1 MCLTAPATISA
12 CDESETEALQDDF
25 RYFQVECSVFTDDV
39 IVELTET
46 AGQSAIY
53 ASTEIVNP
61 SPVNSPTVTY
71 RNEEPATVGITK
83 RLIVPTNQ
91 KEVRKFKNITDWQK
105 IKAYN

>member
-1 MCLTAPATISA
+1 MHLILAPATIST
-12 CDESETEALQDDF
+12 CVETETEAAQDDF
-25 RYFQVECSVFTDDV
+25 RYFLVECSAFTDNV

-61 SPVNSPTVTY
+61 SPVNSPAVTY
-71 RNEEPATVGITK
+71 RNEEPASVGIVK

-91 KEVRKFKNITDWQK
+91 KEVSE
-105 IKAYN
+105 KACS

>member
-1 MCLTAPATISA
+1 M
-12 CDESETEALQDDF
+12 
-25 RYFQVECSVFTDDV
+25 FTDDV

-46 AGQSAIY
+46 SGQSAIY

-71 RNEEPATVGITK
+71 RNEEPAAVGITK

-91 KEVRKFKNITDWQK
+91 KEVRKS
-105 IKAYN
+105 